1 MLVRAMLVR
10 AMLRVI
16 DCPRLTSAGARS
28 YTATDHKEFDQT
40 LKHCPASA
48 FCRNCM
54 PINETADSCWAVKTP
69 VLYKVKSY
77 GKIEKPK
84 NGNIVSPLHPA
95 TMPINSALCLFC
107 QVW

>member
-1 MLVRAMLVR
+1 MRSE
-10 AMLRVI
+10 
-16 DCPRLTSAGARS
+16 CYGLTSAGARR

-84 NGNIVSPLHPA
+84 NGNIVRPSHPA
-95 TMPINSALCLFC
+95 TTPTNSALWLCC

>member
-1 MLVRAMLVR
+1 MLLGEIQGVLV
-10 AMLRVI
+10 
-16 DCPRLTSAGARS
+16 CPMLTSAGARR

-84 NGNIVSPLHPA
+84 NGNIVRPQHLAEPNNVASC
-95 TMPINSALCLFC
+95 LCR
-107 QVW
+107 QI